1 MRLSRV
7 CHKIMATSLFDNFFT
22 LVILV
27 AAVLVGLATVTRVA
41 TQYGLMLGVLDGVV
55 IGLFTLEIM
64 IKLGSHGFNVKR
76 FLSESPWNVF
86 DSAIVS
92 LSLFFLIPLPIDA
105 GFVPVLRVLR
115 LLRLLAKFRQLQ
127 LMVAVLIRSIG
138 YLQWIG
144 VLLMLTFYIYAVMGV
159 EFFREADPENFGSIP
174 IAMLTLFMT
183 ITSGWSEF
191 YLPLRAEK
199 PIVATLY
206 FVSFVLIGLGMLFNL
221 VIGAIM
227 KSVDEES
234 EKTRRAEI
242 TPGSLEEELEIIR
255 EALARIEVLKASP
268 GEE

>member
-1 MRLSRV
+1 MRLVSL
-7 CHKIMATSLFDNFFT
+7 CEKILGLKLFESFFT
-22 LVILV
+22 GVILV
-27 AAVLVGLATVTRVA
+27 AAVLVGLATVVRLA
-41 TQYGLMLGVLDGVV
+41 AQYGGILAVADIVV
-55 IGLFTLEIM
+55 IALFTIEVVIN
-64 IKLGSHGFNVKR
+64 LGTHGFRLKR
-76 FLSESPWNVF
+76 YLSDNPWNVF
-86 DSAIVS
+86 DFTIVA
-92 LSLFFLIPLPIDA
+92 LSLFFLLPLPIDA

-115 LLRLLAKFRQLQ
+115 LLRLLTKFRQLQ

-144 VLLMLTFYIYAVMGV
+144 VLLILVFYVYAVMGV
-159 EFFREADPENFGSIP
+159 EFFREIDPENFGSIP
-174 IAMLTLFMT
+174 ITMLTLFMT

-234 EKTRRAEI
+234 EKTRIAEI
-242 TPGSLEEELEIIR
+242 IPGSLEEEMEIIKA
-255 EALARIEVLKASP
+255 ALARIEVLQNSK
-268 GEE
+268 